1 MTVTYHDCK
10 DFDTGSKLSKIH
22 LLHELLHMI
31 IFIISNS
38 NIFAEDKDMDLE
50 MTNQE

>member
-10 DFDTGSKLSKIH
+10 DFDTGSKLSQIH
-22 LLHELLHMI
+22 LLHELW

-38 NIFAEDKDMDLE
+38 NIFAEDRDMDLE